1 MTLIAGIFNRKGQP
15 LADSV
20 CRELAQSV
28 SRHPEDVIE
37 TIRKPDAF
45 FAKLDLGAF
54 NSKGL
59 IECGE
64 AISLL
69 TGEPLLEGASRDRNN
84 DLGNL
89 HEDLLKRKF
98 ERLRDASGA
107 FTIAHYRSQ
116 TPSLTFIGDK
126 CALRP
131 LYFWVSDEFVV
142 FASALRIIEA
152 CSLVPKKMDLRGV
165 TEIVALNTT
174 LGDRTPYVDVHR
186 LTPGL
191 IVEINGDQI
200 RHESY
205 WRWDQIDSSGESEA
219 ARLEAVHDAFAHAIG
234 RRMGRDQSTSAFLS
248 GGLDSRLI
256 VAALREH
263 GATVHSV
270 NFALTGTQDQF
281 LGDEFARQAGTIHQS
296 IPRET
301 GDQVPDYSS
310 LMAAVLQNGK
320 RDCERPRVVWSGE
333 GGSTTLGFVRFTESI
348 VEQLRAGQIDSVIDW
363 FIRDEAT
370 QVPTKMFRPHVLDDA
385 METVRQGVREE
396 LSKFEA
402 ADPAWNLYMFLTLSD
417 QARKLTRH
425 FENIDLHRLEF
436 QTPFFDPNLLQA
448 VLASQ
453 LDWFLRHKFYHKL
466 LPHFGTA
473 AARVPWQS
481 YPGHEPCPLPIPP
494 DLTYQWNQ
502 QHWANERSVKRQ
514 SIVARALRL
523 LRESDFPNHILDR
536 RKLRVAALIHSTG
549 WRDYQYAIEAAETYS
564 RYSAICRGEFSDLIP
579 RLESG
584 YCPTGGR

>member
-1 MTLIAGIFNRKGQP
+1 MTLIAGIFNRQGHA
-15 LADSV
+15 LADTV

-28 SRHPEDVIE
+28 SRYPDDVIE

-45 FAKLDLGAF
+45 FAKLNIGAF

-59 IECGE
+59 IEGGD

-69 TGEPLLEGASRDRNN
+69 TGEPLLERASTDRDDDFRI
-84 DLGNL
+84 L
-89 HEDLLKRKF
+89 HEDLL
-98 ERLRDASGA
+98 ERNFDRLKDASGA
-107 FTIAHYRSQ
+107 FTIAQYRSQ
-116 TPSLTFIGDK
+116 IPLLTFISDK

-131 LYFWVSDEFVV
+131 LYFWISDEFVV

-152 CSLVPKKMDLRGV
+152 CSLVPKQMDLRGV
-165 TEIVALNTT
+165 TEIVALNTP
-174 LGDRTPYVDVHR
+174 LGDRTPYLDVHR
-186 LTPGL
+186 LTPGQ
-191 IVEINGDQI
+191 IVEVTRDQVQDK
-200 RHESY
+200 SY
-205 WRWDQIDSSGESEA
+205 WRWDRIDVSGESEA
-219 ARLEAVHDAFAHAIG
+219 ARLEAVHEAFAHAIA
-234 RRMGRDQSTSAFLS
+234 RRMGKEQSTSAFLS

-256 VAALREH
+256 VAALGEH
-263 GATVHSV
+263 GARIHTV

-310 LMAAVLQNGK
+310 LMAGVLKNWN
-320 RDCERPRVVWSGE
+320 RDCERPSVVWSGE

-348 VEQLRAGQIDSVIDW
+348 VEELRAGRIDSVIDW
-363 FIRDEAT
+363 FVRDEAI
-370 QVPTKMFRPHVLDDA
+370 QVPTRMFRPHVLDDA
-385 METVRQGVREE
+385 MENVRQGVREE
-396 LSKFEA
+396 LCEFDA
-402 ADPAWNLYMFLTLSD
+402 VDPAWNLYLFLTLSD

-436 QTPFFDPNLLQA
+436 QTPFFDPNLLQS

-481 YPGHEPCPLPIPP
+481 YPGHEPCPLPIPR
-494 DLTYQWNQ
+494 DLTYQWNR
-502 QHWANERSVKRQ
+502 QHMANERTVKRQ
-514 SIVARALRL
+514 NIVARALRL

-536 RKLRVAALIHSTG
+536 RKLRVAAWIHSTG
-549 WRDYQYAIEAAETYS
+549 WRDYEYAIEAAETYS
-564 RYSAICRGEFSDLIP
+564 RYAAICRGESSFSL
-579 RLESG
+579 S
-584 YCPTGGR
+584 

>member
-1 MTLIAGIFNRKGQP
+1 MTLIAGIFNRKGKA

-28 SRHPEDVIE
+28 SRHPDDAIE
-37 TIRKPDAF
+37 TIRKPNAF
-45 FAKLDLGAF
+45 FAKLDIGAF
-54 NSKGL
+54 GANGV
-59 IECGE
+59 IESDD

-69 TGEPLLEGASRDRNN
+69 TGEPLLEKASGDRHD
-84 DLGNL
+84 DLGIL
-89 HEDLLKRKF
+89 HEDLLARHF
-98 ERLRDASGA
+98 DRLRDASGA
-107 FTIAHYRSQ
+107 FTLAHFR
-116 TPSLTFIGDK
+116 PASLTFISDRCG
-126 CALRP
+126 LRP

-174 LGDRTPYVDVHR
+174 LGDRTPYVDVNR
-186 LTPGL
+186 LTPGQ
-191 IVEINGDQI
+191 IVEINGD
-200 RHESY
+200 RVRYKSY
-205 WRWDQIDSSGESEA
+205 WRWDQIESAGESEA
-219 ARLEAVHDAFAHAIG
+219 ARLEAVHDAFAHAIA
-234 RRMGRDQSTSAFLS
+234 RRMGHEQSTSAFLS

-263 GATVHSV
+263 GAMVNTV

-281 LGDEFARQAGTIHQS
+281 LGDEFARQAGTIHRS

-310 LMAAVLQNGK
+310 LMAGVLKNWD
-320 RDCERPRVVWSGE
+320 RDCERPSVVWSGE

-348 VEQLRAGQIDSVIDW
+348 VEQMRSGQIDSVIDW
-363 FIRDEAT
+363 FVRDEAT
-370 QVPTKMFRPHVLDDA
+370 QVPTKMFRSHVLDDA
-385 METVRQGVREE
+385 MDTVRQGVREE
-396 LSKFEA
+396 LCKFDA
-402 ADPAWNLYMFLTLSD
+402 ADPAWNLYLFLTLSD

-436 QTPFFDPNLLQA
+436 QAPFFDPNLLQA
-448 VLASQ
+448 VLTSQ

-481 YPGHEPCPLPIPP
+481 YPGHEACPLPIPP
-494 DLTYQWNQ
+494 NLTYQWNHE
-502 QHWANERSVKRQ
+502 HWANERSVKRRN
-514 SIVARALRL
+514 IVARALRL
-523 LRESDFPNHILDR
+523 LHESDFPNHILDR
-536 RKLRVAALIHSTG
+536 RKLRVAAWIHSTG

-564 RYSAICRGEFSDLIP
+564 RYAAISRGESNMSP
-579 RLESG
+579 S
-584 YCPTGGR
+584 

>member
-1 MTLIAGIFNRKGQP
+1 MTLIAGIFNRKGRA

-28 SRHPEDVIE
+28 SRHPGDVVE
-37 TIRKPDAF
+37 TIRKPNAF

-54 NSKGL
+54 SSKGV
-59 IECGE
+59 IESDDT
-64 AISLL
+64 ISLL
-69 TGEPLLEGASRDRNN
+69 TGEPLLERASTDRND
-84 DLGNL
+84 DLRIL
-89 HEDLLKRKF
+89 HGDLVDRYFDRLK
-98 ERLRDASGA
+98 DASGA
-107 FTIAHYRSQ
+107 FSIAHYQSQ
-116 TPSLTFIGDK
+116 PASLTFIGDK

-131 LYFWVSDEFVV
+131 LYFWISDEFVV
-142 FASALRIIEA
+142 FAGALRIIEA

-174 LGDRTPYVDVHR
+174 LGNRTPYVDVHR

-191 IVEINGDQI
+191 VIEITRDQVQS
-200 RHESY
+200 RSY
-205 WRWDQIDSSGESEA
+205 WRWDRIDSAGEGAA
-219 ARLEAVHDAFAHAIG
+219 ARLEAVHDAFAHAIA
-234 RRMGRDQSTSAFLS
+234 RRMGDEQSTSAFLS

-263 GATVHSV
+263 GAKVHTV

-281 LGDEFARQAGTIHQS
+281 LGNEFARQAGTIHQS

-310 LMAAVLQNGK
+310 LMAGVLKNWN
-320 RDCERPRVVWSGE
+320 RDCERPSLVWSGE

-348 VEQLRAGQIDSVIDW
+348 VEQLRSGQVDSVIDW
-363 FIRDEAT
+363 FVRDEAT
-370 QVPTKMFRPHVLDDA
+370 QVPTRMFRPHVLDDA
-385 METVRQGVREE
+385 MDTVRQGVREE
-396 LSKFEA
+396 LSRFDS
-402 ADPAWNLYMFLTLSD
+402 ADPAWNLYLYLTLSD

-436 QTPFFDPNLLQA
+436 QAPFFDPNLLQA

-466 LPHFGTA
+466 LTHFGAA

-494 DLTYQWNQ
+494 DLTYQWSQ

-514 SIVARALRL
+514 NIVARALRL
-523 LRESDFPNHILDR
+523 LRESDFPNHLLDR
-536 RKLRVAALIHSTG
+536 RKLRVAAWIHSTG
-549 WRDYQYAIEAAETYS
+549 WRDYQYAIEAAHTY
-564 RYSAICRGEFSDLIP
+564 YSYWKKCGGNFSL
-579 RLESG
+579 SG
-584 YCPTGGR
+584 F

>member
-1 MTLIAGIFNRKGQP
+1 MTLIAGIFNRKGHP

-28 SRHPEDVIE
+28 SRHPDDVIK
-37 TIRKPDAF
+37 TIRKPNAF
-45 FAKLDLGAF
+45 FAKLDIGAF
-54 NSKGL
+54 SSNAVLESDD
-59 IECGE
+59 

-69 TGEPLLEGASRDRNN
+69 TGEPLLEGASRDRHD
-84 DLGNL
+84 DLGIM
-89 HEDLLKRKF
+89 HEGLLERRF
-98 ERLRDASGA
+98 DRLRDASGA
-107 FTIAHYRSQ
+107 FTIAHYPSR
-116 TPSLTFIGDK
+116 PASLTFIGDK

-131 LYFWVSDEFVV
+131 LYFWVSDEIVV

-191 IVEINGDQI
+191 VVEIN
-200 RHESY
+200 RNHVRYKSY
-205 WRWDQIDSSGESEA
+205 WRWDRIDSTGESEA
-219 ARLEAVHDAFAHAIG
+219 VRLEAVHEAFAHAISL
-234 RRMGRDQSTSAFLS
+234 RMGNEQSTSAFLS

-256 VAALREH
+256 VAALRER
-263 GATVHSV
+263 GTRVHTV

-281 LGDEFARQAGTIHQS
+281 LGDEFAQQAASIHRS
-296 IPRET
+296 IPREA

-310 LMAAVLQNGK
+310 LMAGVLKNWN
-320 RDCERPRVVWSGE
+320 RDCERPSVVWSGE

-348 VEQLRAGQIDSVIDW
+348 VGQMRSGQVDSVIEW
-363 FIRDEAT
+363 FVRDEAT
-370 QVPTKMFRPHVLDDA
+370 QVPTRMFRPHVLDDA

-396 LSKFEA
+396 LSKFDA
-402 ADPAWNLYMFLTLSD
+402 ADPAWNLYLFLTLSD

-436 QTPFFDPNLLQA
+436 QAPFFDPNLLQA
-448 VLASQ
+448 VLTSR

-466 LPHFGTA
+466 LPYFGAA

-481 YPGHEPCPLPIPP
+481 YPGHEPCPLPIPAN
-494 DLTYQWNQ
+494 LTYQWNQ
-502 QHWANERSVKRQ
+502 EHWESERSVKRQ
-514 SIVARALRL
+514 SIVARALLL
-523 LRESDFPNHILDR
+523 LRETDFPNHILDR
-536 RKLRVAALIHSTG
+536 RKLRVAAWIHSTG

-564 RYSAICRGEFSDLIP
+564 RYSSICNGEFNGSL
-579 RLESG
+579 S
-584 YCPTGGR
+584 

>member
-1 MTLIAGIFNRKGQP
+1 MTLIAGIFNRKGKA

-20 CRELAQSV
+20 CRQLAQSV
-28 SRHPEDVIE
+28 SRHPDDTIE
-37 TIRKPDAF
+37 TIRKPNAF
-45 FAKLDLGAF
+45 FAKLDIGAF
-54 NSKGL
+54 GSHGV
-59 IECGE
+59 IENDD

-69 TGEPLLEGASRDRNN
+69 TGEPLLEKASGDRHD
-84 DLGNL
+84 DLSIL
-89 HEDLLKRKF
+89 HEDLVARNF
-98 ERLRDASGA
+98 DRLRDASGA
-107 FTIAHYRSQ
+107 FALAHFRSQ
-116 TPSLTFIGDK
+116 AASLTFISDK

-186 LTPGL
+186 LTPGQ
-191 IVEINGDQI
+191 IIEISGDQV
-200 RHESY
+200 RYKSF
-205 WRWDQIDSSGESEA
+205 WRWDQIENAGADEA
-219 ARLEAVHDAFAHAIG
+219 ARLAAVHDAFAHAVA
-234 RRMGRDQSTSAFLS
+234 RRMRNEQSTSAFLS

-256 VAALREH
+256 VTALREH
-263 GATVHSV
+263 GAGVHTV

-281 LGDEFARQAGTIHQS
+281 LGDEFAGQAGTIHRS

-310 LMAAVLQNGK
+310 LMAGVLKNWD
-320 RDCERPRVVWSGE
+320 RDCERPSVVWSGE

-348 VEQLRAGQIDSVIDW
+348 VAQMRSGQIDSVIDW
-363 FIRDEAT
+363 FVRDEAT
-370 QVPTKMFRPHVLDDA
+370 QVPTKMFRAHVLDDA
-385 METVRQGVREE
+385 MDTVRQGVREE
-396 LSKFEA
+396 LGKFDA
-402 ADPAWNLYMFLTLSD
+402 ADPAWNLYLFLTLSD

-436 QTPFFDPNLLQA
+436 QAPFFDPNLLHA

-453 LDWFLRHKFYHKL
+453 LDWFLRHRFYHKL
-466 LPHFGTA
+466 LPHFGTVA
-473 AARVPWQS
+473 VRVPWQS

-494 DLTYQWNQ
+494 SLTYQWNQ
-502 QHWANERSVKRQ
+502 EHWANERSVKRRN
-514 SIVARALRL
+514 IVARALRL
-523 LRESDFPNHILDR
+523 LAESDFPNHILDR
-536 RKLRVAALIHSTG
+536 RKLRVAAWIHSTG

-564 RYSAICRGEFSDLIP
+564 RYAAISRGESNLSP
-579 RLESG
+579 S
-584 YCPTGGR
+584 